1 MQLRFPRLFVLAGL
15 TAALLFGQDQ
25 RPEIPLWQNGA
36 PGFENRKN
44 EPVEAKDYW
53 IKNIHNPTLTV
64 YLPAKEKATGAAVV
78 ICPGGGHRLLVFN
91 AEGRDP
97 GEYLASIGVA
107 AFALK
112 YRLARE
118 EGSPYS
124 LDKQPLEDG
133 QRAMRMVR
141 SRAQEWGL
149 DPARI
154 GIMGFS
160 AGGEVAS
167 LVAFHDG
174 RGDPNAPD
182 PIDRENA
189 RPDFLIQIY
198 PGPLGVPDKIPAFAP
213 PAFLLVADEDPC
225 CSNTVVSLLDK
236 YRAAKLP
243 VEAHIFAQG
252 AHGFNMGYR
261 SPFVTLK
268 GWPQRMVDWMTDNAI
283 LRPKGFEDT
292 AEDMI
297 SAMKKRAGELAVSGV
312 AVVAW
317 FEGENIQSWKSRMT
331 VVGKLKNEP
340 SQNSKGSNLLAIAYS
355 KAAEMAD
362 TLKASGSN
370 VRPPMTGE
378 VGWQGGAIV
387 RSHSG
392 YWIAAF
398 SGGKSE
404 EDLAISQAGL
414 ALIR

>member
-1 MQLRFPRLFVLAGL
+1 MQLRLPRLFALAGL
-15 TAALLFGQDQ
+15 TVALFGQDQ
-25 RPEIPLWQNGA
+25 HPEISLWQNGA
-36 PGFENRKN
+36 PGFESRKN
-44 EPVEAKDYW
+44 EPIEAKDYW
-53 IKNIHNPTLTV
+53 IKNIHNPTVTV
-64 YLPAKEKATGAAVV
+64 FLPPKEKATGAAVV

-97 GEYLASIGVA
+97 GEYMAGIGVA
-107 AFALK
+107 AFVLK

-124 LDKQPLEDG
+124 LDKHPLEDG
-133 QRAMRMVR
+133 QRAMRLVR
-141 SRAQEWGL
+141 SRAKEWGI

-182 PIDRENA
+182 PIDRESA

-198 PGPLGVPDKIPAFAP
+198 PGPLGIPDQIPAFAP
-213 PAFLLVADEDPC
+213 PAFLLAANPDPC
-225 CSNTVVSLLDK
+225 CSSTVVSLLDK

-268 GWPQRMVDWMTDNAI
+268 GWPQRMLDWMTDNAI
-283 LRPKGFEDT
+283 LRPRGFDDT
-292 AEDMI
+292 AEGMI
-297 SAMKKRAGELAVSGV
+297 SAMRKRAGELSVSGV

-317 FEGENIQSWKSRMT
+317 FEGESIQSWKSRMV

-387 RSHSG
+387 RGHDG

-414 ALIR
+414 ATIR